1 MSCLESRVAEAHR
14 WAFRKVD
21 NAVLASETVAER
33 LRQSF
38 NTEPGGTTQY
48 GIGGPS
54 VAVLATGLEV
64 YTVTDAEAE
73 RIVGMGVDH
82 ILVGNRDR
90 ILMIRALARVT
101 DRNIDLLRMEVSVGD
116 SEAKPGY

>member
-1 MSCLESRVAEAHR
+1 
-14 WAFRKVD
+14 
-21 NAVLASETVAER
+21 
-33 LRQSF
+33 
-38 NTEPGGTTQY
+38 
-48 GIGGPS
+48 
-54 VAVLATGLEV
+54 
-64 YTVTDAEAE
+64 
-73 RIVGMGVDH
+73 MGVDH